1 MELQNIF
8 KTKKTNFYN
17 LYRTLGDDKKVDYGL
32 LNNSLSDIRYD
43 IEIFENFLSP
53 RKKLAKQLFQRKLKN
68 NTLLV
73 KSKRNA
79 RNSIFINLS
88 NKNLNLRNHSS
99 SNSLDKLIQ
108 KHKFSFKSKEN
119 KKLNSI
125 KNIKANQHTK
135 SRNDNIK
142 NLNKNKKGIFIT
154 DYKIDESN
162 KNNIEYNNPINNIL
176 QPKQKNLQ
184 GKFYSFSLNKN
195 LPSIKTQTINSK
207 NKYLNTFTEP
217 MIIKKNKFLF
227 VDEKAVSNMIKKN
240 RSIVN
245 KITYSNNKFENDM
258 VSFET
263 MYKYLN
269 WKYGISDSNKYFID
283 IGAYK
288 KNPENLIDNKKSFYD
303 KLDEMVDEINKNKK
317 MKDME
322 SIKKQYGININR
334 KKDNVDYNSIYVN
347 EYDRLFLKG
356 RKIKNIL
363 KELYARKKTEKRT
376 RRKIKILLDRSR
388 DKIIN
393 INKNFDNFRIK
404 DLKMNGLY

>member
-1 MELQNIF
+1 
-8 KTKKTNFYN
+8 
-17 LYRTLGDDKKVDYGL
+17 
-32 LNNSLSDIRYD
+32 
-43 IEIFENFLSP
+43 
-53 RKKLAKQLFQRKLKN
+53 
-68 NTLLV
+68 
-73 KSKRNA
+73 
-79 RNSIFINLS
+79 
-88 NKNLNLRNHSS
+88 
-99 SNSLDKLIQ
+99 
-108 KHKFSFKSKEN
+108 
-119 KKLNSI
+119 
-125 KNIKANQHTK
+125 
-135 SRNDNIK
+135 
-142 NLNKNKKGIFIT
+142 
-154 DYKIDESN
+154 
-162 KNNIEYNNPINNIL
+162 
-176 QPKQKNLQ
+176 
-184 GKFYSFSLNKN
+184 
-195 LPSIKTQTINSK
+195 
-207 NKYLNTFTEP
+207 
-217 MIIKKNKFLF
+217 
-227 VDEKAVSNMIKKN
+227 MIKKN

-245 KITYSNNKFENDM
+245 KITYSNNKFENDT

-334 KKDNVDYNSIYVN
+334 KKDNVDYNSINVN

-363 KELYARKKTEKRT
+363 KELNARKKTEKRT

>member
-1 MELQNIF
+1 
-8 KTKKTNFYN
+8 
-17 LYRTLGDDKKVDYGL
+17 
-32 LNNSLSDIRYD
+32 
-43 IEIFENFLSP
+43 
-53 RKKLAKQLFQRKLKN
+53 
-68 NTLLV
+68 
-73 KSKRNA
+73 
-79 RNSIFINLS
+79 
-88 NKNLNLRNHSS
+88 
-99 SNSLDKLIQ
+99 
-108 KHKFSFKSKEN
+108 
-119 KKLNSI
+119 
-125 KNIKANQHTK
+125 
-135 SRNDNIK
+135 
-142 NLNKNKKGIFIT
+142 
-154 DYKIDESN
+154 
-162 KNNIEYNNPINNIL
+162 
-176 QPKQKNLQ
+176 
-184 GKFYSFSLNKN
+184 
-195 LPSIKTQTINSK
+195 
-207 NKYLNTFTEP
+207 

-334 KKDNVDYNSIYVN
+334 KKDNVDYNSINVN

>member
-8 KTKKTNFYN
+8 KTKETNFYN

-135 SRNDNIK
+135 SRNENIK

-154 DYKIDESN
+154 DYKIDDFN
-162 KNNIEYNNPINNIL
+162 
-176 QPKQKNLQ
+176 Q
-184 GKFYSFSLNKN
+184 
-195 LPSIKTQTINSK
+195 
-207 NKYLNTFTEP
+207 
-217 MIIKKNKFLF
+217 
-227 VDEKAVSNMIKKN
+227 
-240 RSIVN
+240 
-245 KITYSNNKFENDM
+245 
-258 VSFET
+258 
-263 MYKYLN
+263 
-269 WKYGISDSNKYFID
+269 
-283 IGAYK
+283 
-288 KNPENLIDNKKSFYD
+288 NKK
-303 KLDEMVDEINKNKK
+303 
-317 MKDME
+317 
-322 SIKKQYGININR
+322 
-334 KKDNVDYNSIYVN
+334 IYKEN
-347 EYDRLFLKG
+347 FILFL
-356 RKIKNIL
+356 
-363 KELYARKKTEKRT
+363 
-376 RRKIKILLDRSR
+376 
-388 DKIIN
+388 
-393 INKNFDNFRIK
+393 
-404 DLKMNGLY
+404 